1 MCSYVSDIV
10 DFHHVSLPRYVVIF
24 LITYDTGH
32 TKSFFVS
39 LHLNHTSYM
48 LFASNGFL

>member
-1 MCSYVSDIV
+1 MCSYVSDTV
-10 DFHHVSLPRYVVIF
+10 DFHHMSLPRYVVIF

-48 LFASNGFL
+48 LLASNGFL